1 MSSAAFFYYNY
12 NSFMKKYLLYI
23 GICYHKPK
31 RCHFAVHLGTK
42 TLGYVEI
49 DSESF
54 QTILR
59 GKLVSLF
66 CISRKWP
73 WKCYTPETRFSE
85 LRFSEILNL
94 MNKLQLPFLYFTL
107 YVSRLNLVNRLH
119 LLNKRVWYYVH

>member
-1 MSSAAFFYYNY
+1 
-12 NSFMKKYLLYI
+12 MKKYLLYI

-59 GKLVSLF
+59 GKLVSLLF
-66 CISRKWP
+66 CIS
-73 WKCYTPETRFSE
+73 SSDGSS
-85 LRFSEILNL
+85 LRLGSGSACARL
-94 MNKLQLPFLYFTL
+94 FLGCPGSDFF
-107 YVSRLNLVNRLH
+107 
-119 LLNKRVWYYVH
+119 